1 MRKSLWI
8 KHTSICRAL
17 LITLCILTVGVTAAN
32 ANPVQLDN
40 GGSLSGSVVYF
51 LAGGN
56 LGLSVCSPC
65 SIPWTISSTTG
76 ADFNNS
82 NIIGQNAGDG
92 GTNANGTYTAMGF
105 VNGSARLGL
114 AVQGTLSQFTQ
125 QLTALPFL
133 ASFQVPLL
141 TITNGGCQFQI
152 HPGFNCSGLI
162 DASGTYAIVGPAF
175 LTITNDPGQYVTT
188 LTSVPLTS
196 TPTPE
201 PASVLL
207 LGSGLAGLAALRS
220 KKTVRV

>member
-32 ANPVQLDN
+32 ADSVQLSN
-40 GGSLSGSVVYF
+40 GGSISGGAVYI
-51 LAGGN
+51 LTSGG
-56 LGLSVCSPC
+56 LGLSVCMPC

-76 ADFNNS
+76 ADFTNL
-82 NIIGQNAGDG
+82 NITLQLEGD
-92 GTNANGTYTAMGF
+92 TNGYLFMGLYNG
-105 VNGSARLGL
+105 GSAKLGL
-114 AVQGTLSQFTQ
+114 AVQDTMSQFIQ

-133 ASFQVPLL
+133 QSFQVPLL
-141 TITNGGCQFQI
+141 TSTSDGCYFQI
-152 HPGFNCSGLI
+152 HLATNCSGLI
-162 DASGTYAIVGPAF
+162 DASGTTYAFVGPAF

-188 LTSVPLTS
+188 LTSVPLTP
-196 TPTPE
+196 TPAPE
-201 PASVLL
+201 PASLLL